1 MQDDEE
7 AAKKLQEA
15 EDEMPPD
22 EEGADGLPEGVEM
35 DVEGVDGMPE
45 TPEGGCLVADV
56 PDPAAAQLSKSTK
69 RRVRAGTGRCDRSC
83 RVVLRA
89 VPQQDFGQHVCN
101 SRMSC
106 LWCSSA
112 ALPPERH
119 QTLRSCPVQVRTL
132 SSQQQRTRRSMH
144 RQTSLVLQR

>member
-1 MQDDEE
+1 MQHAVVTTRCFTGTSSRRARGTALQDDEE

-22 EEGADGLPEGVEM
+22 EEGADGLPEGMEM

-45 TPEGGCLVADV
+45 MPEGGCLVADV
-56 PDPAAAQLSKSTK
+56 PDPAAARMSKSTQ

-83 RVVLRA
+83 RVILRA
-89 VPQQDFGQHVCN
+89 VPQQDFGQHMCN

-112 ALPPERH
+112 ASPPE
-119 QTLRSCPVQVRTL
+119 
-132 SSQQQRTRRSMH
+132 
-144 RQTSLVLQR
+144 